1 MPESAARR
9 PGAWASLVPKVVVP
23 PPARRAMLLIT
34 PANVAVWAL
43 GGFYLSLM
51 PSLVRAVTG
60 YVSPLLGGLVVSLLM
75 LSGAGAVL
83 SLRGRPG
90 WTILTVGMTA
100 LILGVVVMLAGTAR
114 GALPLMMLGSV
125 FAGFGFGAGFLGSLR
140 VLMPLAGP
148 GERAGLM
155 AAFYVESYLAFCL
168 AAVLA
173 GFLARALGL
182 AGAIELYGGGVIVF
196 ALIGLGAARFG
207 ARRGLGL

>member
-1 MPESAARR
+1 
-9 PGAWASLVPKVVVP
+9 
-23 PPARRAMLLIT
+23 
-34 PANVAVWAL
+34 
-43 GGFYLSLM
+43 
-51 PSLVRAVTG
+51 
-60 YVSPLLGGLVVSLLM
+60 
-75 LSGAGAVL
+75 
-83 SLRGRPG
+83 
-90 WTILTVGMTA
+90 
-100 LILGVVVMLAGTAR
+100 
-114 GALPLMMLGSV
+114 MMLGSV